1 MTFPPFKRVVMPQRY
16 NMPYRR
22 QKPLGLFLKYFFRI
36 QNIIISLIFFKYMI
50 GLKVLDTKLNY
61 LMCMDIAGL
70 DKFDFHD
77 LSRKLSNKYV
87 ISVD

>member
-1 MTFPPFKRVVMPQRY
+1 
-16 NMPYRR
+16 
-22 QKPLGLFLKYFFRI
+22 
-36 QNIIISLIFFKYMI
+36 MI
-50 GLKVLDTKLNY
+50 ELRGLDTKLNY

-87 ISVD
+87 GRQMKRCLSRRLRSQND